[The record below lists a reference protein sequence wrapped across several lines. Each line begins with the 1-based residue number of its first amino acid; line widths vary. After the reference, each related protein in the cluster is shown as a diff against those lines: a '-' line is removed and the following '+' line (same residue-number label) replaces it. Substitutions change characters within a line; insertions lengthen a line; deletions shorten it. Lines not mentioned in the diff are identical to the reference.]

1 MKKNKKYWK
10 KEAKG
15 WKEVARIESE
25 EANKWAAKAIRLE
38 EELEI
43 ANEALGDFR
52 EENEQLH
59 DQALYYKYLN
69 AENNKKDQK
78 SLNEVNS
85 IATWWKNIPS
95 KPFDNKC
102 NCNCKK

>member
-52 EENEQLH
+52 EEAEQLH
-59 DQALYYKYLN
+59 DQVLYYQYANK
-69 AENNKKDQK
+69 NNE
-78 SLNEVNS
+78 SLTDAVKTT
-85 IATWWKNIPS
+85 ATWWKNIPA
-95 KPFDNKC
+95 KPSYNKC

>member
-10 KEAKG
+10 NEAKG

-43 ANEALGDFR
+43 ANEIGRA
-52 EENEQLH
+52 H
-59 DQALYYKYLN
+59 
-69 AENNKKDQK
+69 
-78 SLNEVNS
+78 V
-85 IATWWKNIPS
+85 
-95 KPFDNKC
+95 
-102 NCNCKK
+102 